1 MLVMGKTVAL
11 VYGSVSYAIFFLT
24 FLYAI
29 RFVGNIAVPKSI
41 DSGAPRPLV
50 QAIPIDAIL
59 LGLFAI
65 QHSVMARES
74 FKRGWTKIISS
85 AIERSTYVL
94 MASLLLDLLYWQW
107 APIPD
112 LVWQPGNPVAIWFL
126 RSLSLIGWLVVLL
139 STFLI
144 SHFDLFGLKQVYAN
158 LRDQAYT
165 HPGFRTPLFYK
176 LVRHPIYLGFLMA
189 FWFTPSMTVG
199 HLLFAIATTGYI
211 FVGIALEERDMVS
224 FHGEVY
230 RRYQTQVPMILPGLK
245 RPSADTRA
253 KGAGQG

>member
-1 MLVMGKTVAL
+1 MGKAIAL
-11 VYGSVSYAIFFLT
+11 VYGVLAYAIFFVT

-29 RFVGNIAVPKSI
+29 GFVGNVAVPKSI
-41 DSGAPRPLV
+41 DSGVPQPFV
-50 QAIPIDAIL
+50 QAVLINALL

-65 QHSVMARES
+65 QHSVMARQG
-74 FKRGWTKIISS
+74 FKRHWTKIIPK

-94 MASLLLDLLYWQW
+94 IASLLLDLLYWQW
-107 APIPD
+107 VPMPD
-112 LVWQPGNPVAIWFL
+112 VIWRVDRPEIVWLLSG
-126 RSLSLIGWLVVLL
+126 LSLIGWLVVLL

-158 LRDQAYT
+158 LRDEAYT

-189 FWFTPSMTVG
+189 FWFTPSMTAG

-211 FVGIALEERDMVS
+211 FVGIAFEERDLMS
-224 FHGEVY
+224 FHGEQY
-230 RRYQTQVPMILPGLK
+230 RRYRAHVPMIVPGLK
-245 RPSADTRA
+245 LPSSDDETKMTEEA
-253 KGAGQG
+253 